1 VIPVSHPA
9 IIMKIHLY
17 LSLNPEALIA
27 SHLAPEE
34 FGAYL
39 AVGTQ
44 KYSRGQAMFFE
55 VDPDI
60 HSAYP
65 PFQGIA
71 ARCQPHLDGSPRRS
85 TYLAIYRVLEHVPV
99 AALGQLHLVTHDGR
113 VLALN
118 SAPVTSTV
126 DRCFHLY
133 QEFCPVTPR
142 VVSTLDPAEFCARL
156 TDATQPV
163 NVPRIAFAELTLGR
177 LATDIDS
184 SDVGNLPYS
193 GLQHLRECLRELNR
207 KPGKPTKV
215 TVRNVRDDVLYRT
228 IQGGFYVGQGHEV
241 KFYPMPAPTELD
253 SAHHEW
259 WHSAQASFGS

>member
-1 VIPVSHPA
+1 
-9 IIMKIHLY
+9 MKIHLY

-34 FGAYL
+34 FGSYL

-44 KYSRGQAMFFE
+44 KFSRGQAIFFE
-55 VDPDI
+55 VDPDFQ
-60 HSAYP
+60 SDYP

-71 ARCQPHLDGSPRRS
+71 ARCMPHLDGSPRRS

-99 AALGQLHLVTHDGR
+99 AALGRLNLATHDGR
-113 VLALN
+113 VLGL
-118 SAPVTSTV
+118 SPAPIVPSV

-142 VVSTLDPAEFCARL
+142 VVSTLDPAEFCDRL
-156 TDATQPV
+156 TDPAQPV
-163 NVPRIAFAELTLGR
+163 NVPKIAFAELTLGA
-177 LATDIDS
+177 LATDIDAT
-184 SDVGNLPYS
+184 DVGNLP
-193 GLQHLRECLRELNR
+193 LRECLRELFR

-228 IQGGFYVGQGHEV
+228 IRGGFYVGQGREL
-241 KFYPMPAPTELD
+241 KFYPLPAPAELD

-259 WHSAQASFGS
+259 WHSAQAAYGS

>member
-34 FGAYL
+34 FGTYL

>member
-1 VIPVSHPA
+1 
-9 IIMKIHLY
+9 MKIHLY

-34 FGAYL
+34 FGDYL

-215 TVRNVRDDVLYRT
+215 TVRNVRDAVLYRT

>member
-1 VIPVSHPA
+1 
-9 IIMKIHLY
+9 MKIHLY
-17 LSLNPEALIA
+17 LSLNPEALVA
-27 SHLAPEE
+27 SHLPPEE

-55 VDPDI
+55 VDPEVRSD
-60 HSAYP
+60 YP
-65 PFQGIA
+65 PFQNIG
-71 ARCQPHLDGSPRRS
+71 ARCVPHLDGSPRRS

-99 AALGQLHLVTHDGR
+99 AALGQLHLATHDGR
-113 VLALN
+113 VLSLN
-118 SAPVTSTV
+118 AAPVPPTV

-142 VVSTLDPAEFCARL
+142 VVSTLDAAEFCARL

-163 NVPRIAFAELTLGR
+163 NVPKIVFAELTLGK
-177 LATDIDS
+177 LATDIETT
-184 SDVGNLPYS
+184 DVGNLPYS

-228 IQGGFYVGQGHEV
+228 IRGGFYAGQGRDV
-241 KFYPMPAPTELD
+241 KHYPMP
-253 SAHHEW
+253 SAGDLESMHHDW
-259 WHSAQASFGS
+259 WRSAQASFGS

>member
-55 VDPDI
+55 VDPDM